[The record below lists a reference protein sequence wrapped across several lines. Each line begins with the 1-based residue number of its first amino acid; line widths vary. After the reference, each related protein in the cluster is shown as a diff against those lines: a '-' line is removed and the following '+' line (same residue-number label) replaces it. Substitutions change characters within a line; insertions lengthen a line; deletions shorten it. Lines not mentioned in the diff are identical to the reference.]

1 MKTSI
6 ALSLALVAGPF
17 AAMAEPTTD
26 PLSIQVTFNG
36 TVESRCVIMDPQDA
50 GNIFD
55 LGELAGPDGRLRSD
69 LTVADL
75 EVAGSWCNS
84 ASRLTVEAE
93 PLLSIPTPAVVPGG
107 FTRRVD
113 YTARVS
119 GWTPTEARY
128 ETTAGPTGSASQATD
143 GPVAAAYVVGLDDF
157 LTAENA
163 FLLAGA
169 YAGEVRITIAPE

>member
-6 ALSLALVAGPF
+6 ALSLALVAAPV
-17 AAMAEPTTD
+17 AVMAEPTTD
-26 PLSIQVTFNG
+26 PLSIEVTFNG

-119 GWTPTEARY
+119 GWTPTDARY
-128 ETTAGPTGSASQATD
+128 ETAAGASAAGCSACA
-143 GPVAAAYVVGLDDF
+143 VSAAAGV
-157 LTAENA
+157 T
-163 FLLAGA
+163 LAMRPS
-169 YAGEVRITIAPE
+169 V